1 MDVQVCSWSISV
13 LITLGNQNDIPN
25 IMGMLGIV
33 TIVIPSR
40 RILNGFLSQS
50 STLSDKITD

>member
-1 MDVQVCSWSISV
+1 MDVQVCSWSSSV

-33 TIVIPSR
+33 TIVTPSR